1 VLTDS
6 TRLVL
11 HAGRDYYDELIPLLN
26 DADATITIDT
36 PTAGLRSGE
45 TLAWYNDRL

>member
-6 TRLVL
+6 TRLVF
-11 HAGRDYYDELIPLLN
+11 HAGRDYHDELIPLLT

-36 PTAGLRSGE
+36 PADGLRYGE
-45 TLAWYNDRL
+45 TLAWYNERL